1 MPVCNFKKGTEIS
14 VACCGAAKKRL
25 QQRSESNCHL
35 LCDLV
40 RKERERARGGG
51 LPVVM
56 VLICLFSFQVI
67 HTSILLIH
75 NNAYSEDSEQKRKK
89 KALELCPVNEC
100 MFN

>member
-14 VACCGAAKKRL
+14 VACCGAAKKDYNNG
-25 QQRSESNCHL
+25 QRVTVISFVISLE
-35 LCDLV
+35 
-40 RKERERARGGG
+40 RRERARGGG

-67 HTSILLIH
+67 HKIVLLIH

-89 KALELCPVNEC
+89 KALEPC
-100 MFN
+100 

>member
-14 VACCGAAKKRL
+14 VACCGAAKKDYNNG
-25 QQRSESNCHL
+25 QRVTVISFVISLE
-35 LCDLV
+35 
-40 RKERERARGGG
+40 RRERARGGGG

-67 HTSILLIH
+67 HKIVLLIH